1 MTTKLDRCASRLND
15 EFPDLLQSAF
25 EQKFGRA
32 IETSFDLLGSM
43 RLVSSPVDGVA
54 FTHEESAWIAAYDLG
69 YGEALSLVRLI
80 ANGA

>member
-1 MTTKLDRCASRLND
+1 MSTKLDRCASRLND

-25 EQKFGRA
+25 EAKFGRA
-32 IETSFDLLGSM
+32 IETDFDILGSM
-43 RLVSSPVDGVA
+43 RLVSRPTDGSD
-54 FTHEESAWIAAYDLG
+54 FTPDEKSWIAAYDLG

>member
-1 MTTKLDRCASRLND
+1 MTTKLDKCASRLND

-25 EQKFGRA
+25 EAKFGRP
-32 IETSFDLLGSM
+32 IEISFNMISM
-43 RLVSSPVDGVA
+43 DLVSRPSDGSD
-54 FTHEESAWIAAYDLG
+54 FTPEEMAWIAAYDLG